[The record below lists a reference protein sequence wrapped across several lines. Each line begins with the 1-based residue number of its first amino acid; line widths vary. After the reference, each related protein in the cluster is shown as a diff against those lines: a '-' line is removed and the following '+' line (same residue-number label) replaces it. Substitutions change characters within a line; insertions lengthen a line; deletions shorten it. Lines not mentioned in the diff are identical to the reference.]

1 MLKKEVLKIKM
12 RINNKTTKSIFF
24 VISLIAIVAILS
36 CISGCSGTV
45 QNLRDP
51 DFTVGCKVVEAETKL
66 GYFNQEGA
74 AVVCKLKCSPDLPK
88 DFFYTYNNTRTGCSV
103 KVGNLND

>member
-1 MLKKEVLKIKM
+1 MKLNEGL
-12 RINNKTTKSIFF
+12 TKSIFF
-24 VISLIAIVAILS
+24 VIVLITTVAILS

-74 AVVCKLKCSPDLPK
+74 AVVCKLKCSPELPK
-88 DFFYTYNNTRTGCSV
+88 DFSYAYNNTRTGCSV
-103 KVGNLND
+103 KVGNSND